1 MATKKTKRYDDGGV
15 TDDMRAAAEAEGA
28 KDDGPDSTSTSGSS
42 PAPAPA
48 SSASSSSFKEAFA
61 AARKSGN
68 KTFTWNGKL
77 YGTQLASSSAP
88 KTAKAAKGSD
98 YSNEGRGSVPTV
110 VTPRARS
117 LVDQGRNVD
126 LYGGSIKDIAGMFGK
141 SKVRAGSDT
150 KMAKGGSVSSRADGI
165 AQRGKTKGKFY

>member
-15 TDDMRAAAEAEGA
+15 TDDMRSAAEAEGT

-42 PAPAPA
+42 PAPTPA
-48 SSASSSSFKEAFA
+48 ARASLPSFKEAFA
-61 AARKSGN
+61 SARKSGD

-88 KTAKAAKGSD
+88 KTTKTSN

-126 LYGGSIKDIAGMFGK
+126 LYGGAIKDIGSIFGK
-141 SKVRAGSDT
+141 SKVRAGPEA
-150 KMAKGGSVSSRADGI
+150 KMAKGGSASSRADGI
-165 AQRGKTKGKFY
+165 ASKGKTRGKMC